1 MADLKPRIPS
11 PIPLPNSGSFLGPNT
26 SRAIPKITSRCIG
39 WNNPSSITPPSIGH
53 ALDTDKK
60 QRGQKIRRRD
70 QQVRFSHGARP
81 ATQANSIHHQPLR
94 RALSASSARSRQNW
108 KNSGD
113 WPMKSPSLVNPFR
126 APVAAPLVAVGRMM
140 DTGGNWRL
148 GNMGGL
154 GMMRLGLKSSPPN

>member
-39 WNNPSSITPPSIGH
+39 WNNPSSITPPPIGH

-81 ATQANSIHHQPLR
+81 ATQANSDSPSTIAPSLIRILGQIAQKLEELR
-94 RALSASSARSRQNW
+94 RLADE
-108 KNSGD
+108 KPVVG
-113 WPMKSPSLVNPFR
+113 KSFH
-126 APVAAPLVAVGRMM
+126 
-140 DTGGNWRL
+140 
-148 GNMGGL
+148 
-154 GMMRLGLKSSPPN
+154 